1 MAWQV
6 DGLDL
11 ELAEP
16 DDLAVVQVAVVEPTG
31 CGRVCQHREAARAK
45 LGDARDVVLVRV
57 REQERVDGDAARAGV
72 LEERAEVA
80 VAVDE
85 HPVRSRADQIRTGVP
100 ALVARCDDGD
110 LRRSDRAELADRV
123 DDGGDVGGHEA
134 IVVGAS

>member
-1 MAWQV
+1 MQ
-6 DGLDL
+6 
-11 ELAEP
+11 
-16 DDLAVVQVAVVEPTG
+16 
-31 CGRVCQHREAARAK
+31 
-45 LGDARDVVLVRV
+45 LGDARDAVLVRM

-85 HPVRSRADQIRTGVP
+85 HPVPSRAGRDRRTGVP

-110 LRRSDRAELADRV
+110 LRRSGRAELADRV